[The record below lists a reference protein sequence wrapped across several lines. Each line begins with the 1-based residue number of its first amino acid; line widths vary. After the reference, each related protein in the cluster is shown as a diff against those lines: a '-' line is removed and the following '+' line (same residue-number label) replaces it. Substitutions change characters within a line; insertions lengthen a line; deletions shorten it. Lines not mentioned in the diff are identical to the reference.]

1 MQASKFDIAII
12 GAGPAGVAAA
22 LEASKLGKKVLLIER
37 DKVGGTCL
45 NRGCVPTKALLKS
58 SQVYKLLREASEFG
72 ISAENVN
79 FDFEKIAERAEQV
92 VSKISAGLNFSL
104 RKSSVE
110 LANASAKIVSDH
122 RLELDFGV
130 EKRAI
135 TADYILIACGSRPKR
150 FQNLHCDS
158 DGFLYSDGAL
168 KLKELPKTATILGG
182 GAIGL
187 EFAQIWGALGVKVK
201 LVEFKERI
209 LPLADEDISKS
220 LARVLSKQNVEIY
233 TSAKAKACRACEGGF
248 ETEITF
254 ADSSLKLLKSDCVL
268 CALGIEANTENLF
281 EKNLGI
287 ELDGSFI
294 KTDANFKTNLGKVYA
309 CGDAAG
315 KGALAHSAEWEA
327 RRIIEHIFLGKPIAQ
342 SPRPACVYTSP
353 QAAWVGFD
361 SRLKGMLSEGKC
373 EISKSFYL
381 ANAKAQA
388 DGATAGFVKLVSES
402 ESGKILAASVFGED
416 ACELI
421 SIFTLAISEGISKAN
436 LAGAM
441 FPHPTLSELVSA
453 ACRD

>member
-1 MQASKFDIAII
+1 MQASEFDIAII

-22 LEASKLGKKVLLIER
+22 LEASKLGKRVLLVEKNKI
-37 DKVGGTCL
+37 GGTCL
-45 NRGCVPTKALLKS
+45 NRGCVPTKSLIKC
-58 SQVYKLLREASEFG
+58 SQVYKLLSEASEFG

-79 FDFEKIAERAEQV
+79 FDFSKIAERAEQV

-104 RKSSVE
+104 KKSSVE
-110 LANASAKIVSDH
+110 IANANAKIISEH
-122 RLELDFGV
+122 SLELDFEN

-135 TADYILIACGSRPKR
+135 TADYVLIACGSRPKI
-150 FQNLHCDS
+150 FPNLHRDS
-158 DGFLYSDGAL
+158 GGFLYSESAL
-168 KLKELPKTATILGG
+168 NLKELPKTATILGG

-187 EFAQIWGALGVKVK
+187 EFAQIWGTFGVKVK

-233 TSAKAKACRACEGGF
+233 TSARAQTCKVCEGGF
-248 ETEITF
+248 ETEIIF
-254 ADSSLKLLKSDCVL
+254 SDSSSKLLKSDCVL
-268 CALGIEANTENLF
+268 CALGIEANTESLF
-281 EKNLGI
+281 EKDLGI
-287 ELDGSFI
+287 ELDGGFI
-294 KTDANFKTNLGKVYA
+294 KTDANFKTSLNRIYA

-361 SRLKGMLSEGKC
+361 SRLKDMLSEGKC

-388 DGATAGFVKLVSES
+388 DGSTAGFVKLVSES
-402 ESGKILAASVFGED
+402 ESGKILAASVFGEE

-421 SIFTLAISEGISKAN
+421 SIFTLAISEGISKSR
-436 LAGAM
+436 LADAM
-441 FPHPTLSELVSA
+441 FPHPTLSEIVSA
-453 ACRD
+453 VCRD